1 VNTEECVGPGEAGE
15 VRGVTPREGLS
26 GEETLGGV
34 QMAGPPRFSRVR
46 FYGSARQQSGGKE
59 GGRGMAEQAEDGS
72 ADKEVKAD
80 KVG

>member
-1 VNTEECVGPGEAGE
+1 MNTEECIGAGEAGE
-15 VRGVTPREGLS
+15 IRGVAPREGLS
-26 GEETLGGV
+26 GEETLRGV
-34 QMAGPPRFSRVR
+34 QMAGPPSFSRVR

-59 GGRGMAEQAEDGS
+59 GGRGKAEQTEDGS